1 MIQNYE
7 AELTDIKKKIIM
19 TQIIGAP
26 GIIFLGLGLYGMFA
40 ANGNAFHPLLNDKS
54 IVNGLLIVGV
64 AIELWQLYVIIPLFK
79 KQAGLIRERSTCKGG

>member
-7 AELTDIKKKIIM
+7 AELNNIKKKIIK

-26 GIIFLGLGLYGMFA
+26 GLILLGLGLYGMFG

-54 IVNGLLIVGV
+54 IVNSLLIVGV

-79 KQAGLIRERSTCKGG
+79 KQAKLVREKNT

>member
-1 MIQNYE
+1 MIQNHE
-7 AELTDIKKKIIM
+7 AELNNIKKKIVK

-26 GIIFLGLGLYGMFA
+26 GLILLGLGLYGMFG

-54 IVNGLLIVGV
+54 VVNSLLIVGV

-79 KQAGLIRERSTCKGG
+79 KQGKLVREKNT